1 MPSLPRYWYPDYIT
15 YRESVIKEPPLMHSD
30 RFDKENR
37 SIQKKKYKVTKQVY
51 RVKKDG
57 RLSKNS
63 DLTQR
68 IEKPTVEKTS
78 ASSIEQIAPDVEYI
92 FSNNIAEQKLSST
105 GGQDDLKVTG
115 SDGTGLTGVSTG
127 LTGAKTSLTGASS
140 EFGNS
145 SKAKNWIRPSFKEL
159 LAKYEKMGAT

>member
-1 MPSLPRYWYPDYIT
+1 MNMPWGTYFSMPYSCPPWFYNSYMPSLPRYWYPDYIT

-63 DLTQR
+63 DLTQY
-68 IEKPTVEKTS
+68 IEKPTVEETS
-78 ASSIEQIAPDVEYI
+78 ACSVDQIVPNSDLA
-92 FSNNIAEQKLSST
+92 SNNIAE
-105 GGQDDLKVTG
+105 
-115 SDGTGLTGVSTG
+115 
-127 LTGAKTSLTGASS
+127 
-140 EFGNS
+140 
-145 SKAKNWIRPSFKEL
+145 
-159 LAKYEKMGAT
+159 